1 MVKTVQGAPL
11 QIDVSANFMSTD
23 KFTLGASYRWDA
35 AVSALFGFQI
45 SDKLMLGLAYDKETG
60 DALYSA
66 DVVIFDSNDQIV
78 TETKTDGSFEV
89 KGNCVGS
96 DYKIVASKSDYETGD
111 KTFTTLEAQDT
122 SGVDL
127 ALEKT
132 RKTPINTELISYL
145 NIEPIYFDFD
155 KFNVRK
161 DAETSLQKNIT
172 FLNEYPEVRI
182 EVSSHTDSR
191 AIDSYNL
198 SLSQKRANSTIEYL
212 IQKGVNPDRL
222 AQKGFGET
230 KLTNECS
237 NNVPCS
243 KVKHQANRRSEF
255 VVIE

>member
-1 MVKTVQGAPL
+1 MKL
-11 QIDVSANFMSTD
+11 DVSANFMLND
-23 KFTLGASYRWDA
+23 KFTLGAAYRWDA

-60 DALYSA
+60 DVLYSA
-66 DVVIFDSNDQIV
+66 DVVIFDSNNQIV
-78 TETKTDGSFEV
+78 AETKTKTDGSFDV

-132 RKTPINTELISYL
+132 SKIPINTELISNL

-161 DAETSLQKNIT
+161 DAEISLQKIIT

-212 IQKGVNPDRL
+212 IQKGINPDRL
-222 AQKGFGET
+222 VQKGFGET